1 MNVTQQFLSNEK
13 NEDVLPAND
22 PSAELRYQLI
32 LTSQPL
38 CELKRARVTRI
49 LKKCC
54 GVSRMEVSAVPR
66 ILKVAYK
73 GDHRASASVLKAV
86 WTEDP
91 WAKWVF
97 C

>member
-1 MNVTQQFLSNEK
+1 MNVTQQFLSNEN
-13 NEDVLPAND
+13 NEDIPPATD
-22 PSAELRYQLI
+22 PVQLRYRLI
-32 LTSQPL
+32 LTSKPL

-49 LKKCC
+49 IKQCC
-54 GVSRMEVSAVPR
+54 GVSRIEASAVSR

-73 GDHRASASVLKAV
+73 GNYPATASVLEAV

-91 WAKWVF
+91 CAKWVF